1 MSSRKTVIGNNN
13 RKGQKNMATITFK
26 DATQD
31 GIILPEHYILTTT
44 PKDRRV
50 IVTKNE
56 TGFKETQKF
65 TLEAGKPQLWRLEQE
80 EDGLKLWGEPTKEE
94 LTLCGQDGFQRG
106 PDTMHRVIRELY
118 DMQGTFDKTQACSL
132 KEKEYLPSKV
142 QKAYQAGREY
152 ERQDE
157 ENIKYWLASYCGNY
171 ANVGVFF
178 VDLGRVYYNC
188 LWASHR
194 GAYYHAL
201 RVRPKAIPKPT
212 LLLEREGC
220 DGSYEHPWIC
230 LSK

>member
-1 MSSRKTVIGNNN
+1 
-13 RKGQKNMATITFK
+13 MATITFK

-44 PKDRRV
+44 PEDRRV
-50 IVTKNE
+50 LVTKNE

-118 DMQGTFDKTQACSL
+118 DMPGILETAQACSL
-132 KEKEYLPSKV
+132 PEKDYFFSDIE
-142 QKAYQAGREY
+142 KAYQAGKKY

-157 ENIKYWLASYCGNY
+157 RKMRYWLASRCVTINSTN
-171 ANVGVFF
+171 AWFNVFF
-178 VDLGRVYYNC
+178 VNSSIVNANYLYNSYSGTDSITY
-188 LWASHR
+188 A
-194 GAYYHAL
+194 
-201 RVRPKAIPKPT
+201 VRPVATPRFT
-212 LLLEREGC
+212 LLLERKDC

>member
-1 MSSRKTVIGNNN
+1 
-13 RKGQKNMATITFK
+13 MATITFK

-44 PKDRRV
+44 PEDRRV
-50 IVTKNE
+50 LVTKNE

-65 TLEAGKPQLWRLEQE
+65 TLEAGKTQLWRLEQE

-118 DMQGTFDKTQACSL
+118 DMPDILETAQSCSL
-132 KEKEYLPSKV
+132 PEKDYFFSDME
-142 QKAYQAGREY
+142 KAYQAGKKY

-157 ENIKYWLASYCGNY
+157 RIMWYWLASRCV
-171 ANVGVFF
+171 AVG
-178 VDLGRVYYNC
+178 
-188 LWASHR
+188 
-194 GAYYHAL
+194 GAYAL
-201 RVRPKAIPKPT
+201 FDVFIVNGGSVYGSWLYGSDGGTYSNTLAVRPVATPKST
-212 LLLEREGC
+212 LLLEREDC